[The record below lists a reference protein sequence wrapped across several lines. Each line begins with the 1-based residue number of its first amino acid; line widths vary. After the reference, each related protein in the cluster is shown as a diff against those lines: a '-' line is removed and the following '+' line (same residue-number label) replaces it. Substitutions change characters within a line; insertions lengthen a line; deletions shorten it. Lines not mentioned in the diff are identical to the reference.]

1 MIFEKTGK
9 LGPAA
14 ECYLK
19 LGQIRKAA
27 SLYCKAQLFVN
38 ALDCYERLED
48 WESLILCLH
57 KYKDRLNQLERNSLI
72 EKYFPIALN
81 SVYNIYSG
89 FDPDSQMAGE
99 LLTEENK
106 GRI

>member
-9 LGPAA
+9 FGPAA

-19 LGQIRKAA
+19 LGQTRKAA

-48 WESLILCLH
+48 WEALIVCLH
-57 KYKDRLNQLERNSLI
+57 KYKDRFNQIERTSLI

-81 SVYNIYSG
+81 SVYNLYSG
-89 FDPDSQMAGE
+89 FDPE
-99 LLTEENK
+99 C
-106 GRI
+106 